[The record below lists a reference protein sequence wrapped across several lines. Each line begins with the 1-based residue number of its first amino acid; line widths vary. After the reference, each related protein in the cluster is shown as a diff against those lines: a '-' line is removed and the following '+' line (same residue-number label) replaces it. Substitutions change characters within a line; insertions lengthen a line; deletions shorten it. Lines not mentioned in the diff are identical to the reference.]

1 MVFCFFENNFTQMGE
16 DIMKKYIFA
25 AISTIAVVIWIVF
38 ILSNSSKTG
47 VESGSMSK
55 TVCEAINNFFENLKL
70 NITFSEHFVRKS
82 AHFCEYMIL
91 AILVCADITSIS
103 AFFEKMRQ
111 ERIFLWLLSAIPVS
125 AVIAFLDEFGVQMS
139 TVGRGPSIRDVII
152 DTSGAAFG
160 VLAVGLVICIVRLT
174 GIRRK
179 T

>member
-1 MVFCFFENNFTQMGE
+1 MEKL
-16 DIMKKYIFA
+16 MKKYIIA

-55 TVCEAINNFFENLKL
+55 MVCEAINNFFENLKL

-91 AILVCADITSIS
+91 SGLLCLDVLSIS
-103 AFFEKMRQ
+103 MLFEKLKQ
-111 ERIFLWLLSAIPVS
+111 KNIFFRLVIALPVS
-125 AVIAFLDEFGVQMS
+125 AAVALFDEFGVQMS

-160 VLAVGLVICIVRLT
+160 VLAVSLFLWICLSVRK
-174 GIRRK
+174 R
-179 T
+179 